1 MYPFTEISFSFCV
14 MDCLGMSPCSM
25 NMLFRHFKL
34 RSLTLYLW
42 TQPYFCITVVWC
54 SFWCVCTVV
63 CNKMFQVLT
72 FVGNQ
77 HMNRC
82 ASKGCFKMSYDVF
95 WNLLL
100 VHFSKSCM
108 STVVWRVAW
117 KSELDSCG
125 FLLVKM
131 KFWNCLEELTPS
143 ITWTLSLFP
152 WEIRLSKV
160 SWWSWRKKTAFWR
173 GRKERKWKS
182 SVWFGSTSHSSLSGS
197 YDEDRA
203 VLLPTWLLTKE
214 WRRCSLFLC

>member
-1 MYPFTEISFSFCV
+1 
-14 MDCLGMSPCSM
+14 
-25 NMLFRHFKL
+25 
-34 RSLTLYLW
+34 
-42 TQPYFCITVVWC
+42 
-54 SFWCVCTVV
+54 
-63 CNKMFQVLT
+63 MFQVLT

-131 KFWNCLEELTPS
+131 RFWNCLEELTLS

-152 WEIRLSKV
+152 WEIRLKC
-160 SWWSWRKKTAFWR
+160 RGGAGERQLPFGEA
-173 GRKERKWKS
+173 GRKESERVACDLDLHPTAVSVPVMMKIEQCYYQLDCWQKS
-182 SVWFGSTSHSSLSGS
+182 EEDAHFFFVKNWHLQNCCASSTC
-197 YDEDRA
+197 
-203 VLLPTWLLTKE
+203 VLLLIWNIIEENMFWIAYIVLNMLGLEKNNV
-214 WRRCSLFLC
+214 RQV